1 MSGTDILHRKH
12 VDSLFRAH
20 YHWLCTRL
28 RQSLNDAAGVEDIA
42 CETFVQLLEAP
53 GLMAIREPRAL
64 LTTIARR
71 LLYQRWRRADLERR
85 YLHQLQ
91 HAEPVHAESP
101 EQLAQLS
108 QTLTRVNRSLE
119 RLPGKVRST
128 FLLSRIDGLTY
139 AQIATALGIS
149 LRSVSDYMTRS
160 QALCDR
166 HSANQSLNRPLQNK
180 RSA

>member
-1 MSGTDILHRKH
+1 MSGADILHRKH
-12 VDSLFRAH
+12 VDGLFRAH

-28 RQSLNDAAGVEDIA
+28 RQSLYDAAAVEDIA
-42 CETFVQLLEAP
+42 CETFLQLLQAP
-53 GLMAIREPRAL
+53 GLTAIREPRAL

-71 LLYQRWRRADLERR
+71 LLYQRWRRGDLERQ
-85 YLHQLQ
+85 YLQQLQ
-91 HAEPVHAESP
+91 QAEPIHAESP
-101 EQLAQLS
+101 EELVQRS
-108 QTLTRVNRSLE
+108 QTLTRVERSLQ

-128 FLLSRIDGLTY
+128 FLLARIDGLTY
-139 AQIATALGIS
+139 PQIAAALGIS